1 MHDNEYQELVDETFA
16 DMEDRVDQL
25 ALDIDVDSSGGL
37 LTFTLE
43 DGSNVILSRQVANHE
58 IWVAAKS
65 GGFHL
70 KLGQDDVWRCATTG
84 EDLAG
89 LINRVFSEQ
98 AREAVILYP

>member
-1 MHDNEYQELVDETFA
+1 MHDSEYQELVDRTFV
-16 DMEDRVDQL
+16 DIEDRVDQL

-43 DGSNVILSRQVANHE
+43 DGSNIILSRQVANHE
-58 IWVAAKS
+58 IWMAAKS

-70 KLGQDDVWRCATTG
+70 KSGQDDVWRCDATG
-84 EDLAG
+84 EDLAA

-98 AREAVILYP
+98 AGEAVILYP